1 MGTIIMKRSL
11 GLCALIG
18 VLAGGCAT
26 SDSASK
32 YFRDAGRNSN
42 VYVAPGHS
50 AIRKVAVMPFK
61 AETELIGSAVSD
73 QVVTELLHTGRYEL
87 IERSQIARVLGE
99 QELALAGLSAGRAA
113 EVGAMLGADGV
124 VIGTVAEYGK
134 VAVRGKTYASVAVAC
149 RLIDTKTGKV
159 VWSADVAGRAENSA
173 IPLAQYSRNMIH
185 DMIAGVF
192 KQMARVKK

>member
-1 MGTIIMKRSL
+1 MKHFFGLL
-11 GLCALIG
+11 GLIVG
-18 VLAGGCAT
+18 VMAGGCAT
-26 SDSASK
+26 SDAPSA
-32 YFRDAGRNSN
+32 YFRDAGQDSN

-73 QVVTELLHTGRYEL
+73 QVVTELLRTGRYEL
-87 IERSQIARVLGE
+87 IERSQMARVLGE

-134 VAVRGKTYASVAVAC
+134 IAAGGKTYPSVAIAC
-149 RLIDTKTGKV
+149 RLIDTRTGKV
-159 VWSADVAGRAENSA
+159 IWSADVAGRAASSA
-173 IPLAQYSRNMIH
+173 TPLAQHSREMIH
-185 DMIAGVF
+185 EMIAGVF
-192 KQMARVKK
+192 KEMSRVR